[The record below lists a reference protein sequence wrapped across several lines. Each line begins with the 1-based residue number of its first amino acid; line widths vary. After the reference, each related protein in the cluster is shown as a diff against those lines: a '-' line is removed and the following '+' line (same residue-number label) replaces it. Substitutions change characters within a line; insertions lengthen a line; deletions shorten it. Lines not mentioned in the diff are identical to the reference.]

1 MTTQLFKAKDVRSA
15 IGMVTEEFGDEAI
28 ILSTKKNNGIVEIE
42 ASNNN
47 EILTSF
53 PRANEENKAFSKIF
67 LKKLDEKNYKAPQK
81 KLPEKNIKS
90 GLNKNIND
98 IESQNNNDD
107 LKSIKKEILELKKQI
122 SGMILTNESNI
133 CDKLSSSTPIKLRQ
147 DNFSPKLISELNYS
161 YQGRN
166 LEEGKVSFFRELSKK
181 LSINDFD
188 RVLKS
193 RNIFVFGNSGS
204 GKSTL
209 VAKLASY
216 ISDAR
221 KTTNINFIDV
231 SNTSTNHSETLRGY
245 SRVLG
250 FKMKDF
256 NSFNFNE
263 NFNNDVK
270 DINIFDF
277 SGDLSFS
284 LKKINEIRNMYKNF
298 DFCSILALQSGSNSA
313 MINDVWNKVSNIKPM
328 IAITKLDECWT
339 GAEEL
344 SAIALNRARIGIF
357 TGTKVLIDSIL
368 PANEHSLTKYM
379 KENFQSV

>member
-81 KLPEKNIKS
+81 KLLEKNIKS
-90 GLNKNIND
+90 GVNKNIND

-313 MINDVWNKVSNIKPM
+313 MINDVWRKVSDIKPM

-344 SAIALNRARIGIF
+344 SSIALNKARIGIF